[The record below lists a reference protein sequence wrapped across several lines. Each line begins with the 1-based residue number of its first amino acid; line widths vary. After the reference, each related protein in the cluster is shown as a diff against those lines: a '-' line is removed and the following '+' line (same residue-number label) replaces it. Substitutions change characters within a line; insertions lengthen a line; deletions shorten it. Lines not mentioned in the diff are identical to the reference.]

1 MDRLG
6 VRQVPE
12 GSAEQ
17 GEVEETGC
25 EIIYGAQTTLAVK
38 GKMMMMIVFSVFFY
52 SQVNVILGLSFEACY
67 SIGQTDVTRRLTVM
81 SNERLTK
88 DVAQ

>member
-38 GKMMMMIVFSVFFY
+38 GKMRDEVRENVDQNLMYYRCSFSCI
-52 SQVNVILGLSFEACY
+52 QVHSL
-67 SIGQTDVTRRLTVM
+67 
-81 SNERLTK
+81 
-88 DVAQ
+88 